1 MAHEMEFDIHGVD
14 LSEESAQEMLDMPAG
29 KGATQHRELVL
40 QLNVCC
46 GRGAPVILGR

>member
-14 LSEESAQEMLDMPAG
+14 LSEESAQKMLDMPAG
-29 KGATQHRELVL
+29 KGATQHTEPVL